1 MLKVSSL
8 IGEITA
14 HKHAMKMCN
23 FYNLA
28 FFFLWIELQCCFY
41 CRKFSSFFLWH
52 RQIKMSELLIIMVEN
67 LTFFL
72 NLCTAISINDDYIG
86 VAPVNVYCLHFT
98 SNKILL
104 LLAFFFTI
112 YFILYEFA
120 FLWTLSVQLVFLL
133 KRSREIKFFF
143 ILII

>member
-1 MLKVSSL
+1 MQWKCVIFTIQPSFFYELSFNVVF
-8 IGEITA
+8 IVE
-14 HKHAMKMCN
+14 N
-23 FYNLA
+23 FPA
-28 FFFLWIELQCCFY
+28 
-41 CRKFSSFFLWH
+41 FFLWH

-104 LLAFFFTI
+104 LLAFFYNLF
-112 YFILYEFA
+112 YFIWVCIFMDA
-120 FLWTLSVQLVFLL
+120 FSAIGFLA
-133 KRSREIKFFF
+133 KKESRN
-143 ILII
+143 